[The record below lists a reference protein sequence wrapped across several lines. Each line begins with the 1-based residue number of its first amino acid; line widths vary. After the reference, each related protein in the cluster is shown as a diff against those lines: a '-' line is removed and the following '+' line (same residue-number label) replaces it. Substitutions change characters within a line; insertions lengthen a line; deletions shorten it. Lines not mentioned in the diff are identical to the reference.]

1 VTAPE
6 ISPIQGERPL
16 STTDF
21 EHDIADQADAL
32 RAFAAS
38 TTSATAAE
46 PAEPGTPPY
55 ERIVLTG
62 MGSSHFAALPTWR
75 RLVEH
80 GLPAWWVDAG
90 QLLDAPHLVTGRTLL
105 IATSQSGASGEIVAL
120 LESGVKPAS
129 LTAITKD
136 ESSPLAKAA
145 DRLIALHSGG
155 EATVSTKSYI
165 NTLAA
170 HDRLAA
176 ALLGRPGDP
185 ISAAVTAI
193 EQFDGADALTPVAA
207 DLVRAENPRLAYIGF
222 GDHGASALYAG
233 LITKEGAKVPAEG
246 YVGGQFRHGPFELA
260 GPGLTAVLF
269 GAPDPAGNRQLAR
282 IGADLLAAGST
293 VVAAAG
299 LDLPGATVHLPP
311 PAAGLTAQLAHG
323 ALVAQHLT
331 VAIARARGIT
341 PGAFAYGSKITTAL

>member
-1 VTAPE
+1 M
-6 ISPIQGERPL
+6 

-21 EHDIADQADAL
+21 EHDIAGQADAL

-38 TTSATAAE
+38 SATTTTTDPAGPATSA
-46 PAEPGTPPY
+46 Y

-80 GLPAWWVDAG
+80 RLPAWWVDAG
-90 QLLDAPHLVTGRTLL
+90 QLLDAPHLVTDRTLL
-105 IATSQSGASGEIVAL
+105 IVTSQSGASGEIVAL
-120 LESGVKPAS
+120 LESGVNPAS
-129 LTAITKD
+129 LTAVTND
-136 ESSPLAKAA
+136 EASPLAKAA
-145 DRLIALHSGG
+145 HRVIALHSGS

-176 ALLGRPGDP
+176 ALLNRPVDQPGDE
-185 ISAAVTAI
+185 IAAAVAAL
-193 EQFDGADALTPVAA
+193 EQFDGADALAPIAA
-207 DLVRAENPRLAYIGF
+207 GLVHADNPRLAYIGF

-233 LITKEGAKVPAEG
+233 LITKEGAKIPAEG

-260 GPGLTAVLF
+260 GPGLTAVLY
-269 GAPDPAGNRQLAR
+269 GAPDPAANRQLAR

-299 LDLPGATVHLPP
+299 LDLPDTATHLPP
-311 PAAGLTAQLAHG
+311 PDAGLTAQLAHG

-331 VAIARARGIT
+331 VAIACARGIT

>member
-1 VTAPE
+1 M
-6 ISPIQGERPL
+6 
-16 STTDF
+16 STTEF
-21 EHDIADQADAL
+21 EHDIAGQANAL

-38 TTSATAAE
+38 TTTPE
-46 PAEPGTPPY
+46 PAEPAVPHY

-90 QLLDAPHLVTGRTLL
+90 QLLDAPHLVTDRTLL
-105 IATSQSGASGEIVAL
+105 IVTSQSGASGEIVAL
-120 LESGVKPAS
+120 LESGVNPAS
-129 LTAITKD
+129 LTAITND
-136 ESSPLAKAA
+136 ETSPLAKAA
-145 DRLIALHSGG
+145 QHLIALHSGR

-170 HDRLAA
+170 HDQLAA
-176 ALLGRPGDP
+176 SLSGRSGDQ
-185 ISAAVTAI
+185 ISAAIAAI
-193 EQFDGADALTPVAA
+193 EQFEGADALAPIAA
-207 DLVRAENPRLAYIGF
+207 DLVQAENPRLAYIGF

-233 LITKEGAKVPAEG
+233 LITKEGAKIPAEG

-269 GAPDPAGNRQLAR
+269 GAPDPAANRQLAR

-299 LDLPGATVHLPP
+299 LDLPGTAAHLPP
-311 PAAGLTAQLAHG
+311 PAAGLTAQLTHG

>member
-1 VTAPE
+1 
-6 ISPIQGERPL
+6 L
-16 STTDF
+16 STTGF

-38 TTSATAAE
+38 TTARE
-46 PAEPGTPPY
+46 PAAPPAPPY

-90 QLLDAPHLVTGRTLL
+90 QLLDAPHLVNDKTLL

-120 LESGVKPAS
+120 LESGVRPAS
-129 LTAITKD
+129 LTAITND
-136 ESSPLAKAA
+136 ETSPLAKAA
-145 DRLIALHSGG
+145 HRVIALHSGS

-176 ALLGRPGDP
+176 TLLHQPGDE
-185 ISAAVTAI
+185 ISAAIAAL
-193 EQFDGADALTPVAA
+193 EQFDGADALAPIAA
-207 DLVRAENPRLAYIGF
+207 GLLHADNPRLAYIGF
-222 GDHGASALYAG
+222 GDHGATALYAG
-233 LITKEGAKVPAEG
+233 LITKEGAKIPAEG

-260 GPGLTAVLF
+260 GPGLTAVLH
-269 GAPDPAGNRQLAR
+269 GAADPAANRQLAR

-311 PAAGLTAQLAHG
+311 PDAGLTAQLTHG